1 MKTVIRATVAAL
13 VIGSFGMPAQADEI
27 EDSLQMAL
35 EAYQAGDIN
44 ATKEEIDYVAQLIA
58 QLKAADLSG
67 LLPAAL
73 PDWTRAE
80 AEQGGQA
87 IMGFGGGMAA
97 SATYTRENDTIEIQ
111 LMADN
116 QMVTSMAMMFGNAA
130 MMGSMGQ
137 VKRIKRQ
144 KVVITNQGELQ
155 AMIDNR
161 IFVQISGR
169 SPIED
174 KEAYFA
180 ALDISGLKD
189 F

>member
-1 MKTVIRATVAAL
+1 MKTVFRATLAAL

-27 EDSLQMAL
+27 EESLQMAL

-44 ATKEEIDYVAQLIA
+44 AAKEEIDYAAQLIV
-58 QLKAADLSG
+58 QMKAAGLSDF
-67 LLPAAL
+67 LPEAL

-87 IMGFGGGMAA
+87 TMGFGVGMTA
-97 SATYTRENDTIEIQ
+97 SATYKRDDDMIEIQ
-111 LMADN
+111 IMAEN
-116 QMVTSMAMMFGNAA
+116 QMVTSMATMFGNAA

-144 KVVITNQGELQ
+144 KLVITQQGELQ
-155 AMIDNR
+155 AMIDSR
-161 IFVQISGR
+161 ILVRITGR
-169 SPIED
+169 SPVED

-180 ALDISGLKD
+180 AMDISGLKD